1 MHPDEEIDIWDQ
13 PRIGIQF
20 AQRMHSLRE
29 KQVDNFIIPR
39 EGLIERAGE
48 ETLVLEL
55 LTVDTGSKKSHVFMK
70 YNNLYSE
77 LNHHAKLESE
87 KASLLQIPIRIGSP
101 DFSSVNNLFMS
112 CAFKTETAKHR
123 IKK

>member
-1 MHPDEEIDIWDQ
+1 LLFCLTKLSTITC
-13 PRIGIQF
+13 
-20 AQRMHSLRE
+20 L
-29 KQVDNFIIPR
+29 
-39 EGLIERAGE
+39 GE
-48 ETLVLEL
+48 
-55 LTVDTGSKKSHVFMK
+55 
-70 YNNLYSE
+70 YNLYSE